1 MYQINFINHDI
12 DWILFLYYKISYF
25 LKLKNRKN
33 FELILF
39 KISQKRII
47 MSKNDDYKGDENDD
61 DLKIKEITKVIK
73 LKFNLF
79 EINVY
84 SKVI

>member
-1 MYQINFINHDI
+1 
-12 DWILFLYYKISYF
+12 
-25 LKLKNRKN
+25 
-33 FELILF
+33 
-39 KISQKRII
+39 
-47 MSKNDDYKGDENDD
+47 MSKNDDYEGDENYDD
-61 DLKIKEITKVIK
+61 SKIKEITKVIK